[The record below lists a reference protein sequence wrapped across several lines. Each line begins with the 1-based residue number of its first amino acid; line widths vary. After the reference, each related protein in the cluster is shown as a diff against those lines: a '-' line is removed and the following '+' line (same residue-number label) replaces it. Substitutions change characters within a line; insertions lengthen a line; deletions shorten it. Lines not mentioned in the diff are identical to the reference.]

1 MKHKF
6 NPFIIR
12 EYDIRGVF
20 KESLNL
26 IDAEIFGYI
35 FAKTLIGNKIVNV
48 GMDGR
53 NSSLP
58 LKEYLLK
65 GLINGGANVFE
76 IEVGPTP
83 MLYYS
88 SYLNNAEAGIM
99 ITGSHNPTNHNGFKV
114 IKNNSPFFGKEL
126 KNLTDKTIEYKKKKS
141 SLKSRKLVTKIK
153 YINKLT
159 TCLNQKRELN
169 IAWDAGNGSAG
180 EVMKSLSKSVKGNQV
195 LLFCNIDGNFPNHH
209 PDPSVPENLK
219 DVINVVK
226 EKKLDFGIAFDGDGD
241 RIGVVDNNGKI
252 VPGDILLLI
261 YAQELVLKKNDAKI
275 IADVKCSQVLFD
287 YIKKIG
293 GQSFMSKTGHSL
305 IKQMMKKEKADIAG
319 EMSGHMF
326 FADKYYGFDDALYAA
341 VRLINLVSSS
351 EKKLSEIVDN
361 FPKTFNTPEIR
372 IECSDELKFSVIEK
386 IVRNQKNKNVNLI
399 DGLRVK
405 EEEGWW
411 LLRASN
417 TQPCLVIRCEANSE
431 DNLKKIVSNVK
442 LELKKISKDLSNQI
456 IA

>member
-1 MKHKF
+1 
-6 NPFIIR
+6 
-12 EYDIRGVF
+12 
-20 KESLNL
+20 
-26 IDAEIFGYI
+26 
-35 FAKTLIGNKIVNV
+35 
-48 GMDGR
+48 
-53 NSSLP
+53 
-58 LKEYLLK
+58 
-65 GLINGGANVFE
+65 
-76 IEVGPTP
+76 
-83 MLYYS
+83 
-88 SYLNNAEAGIM
+88 
-99 ITGSHNPTNHNGFKV
+99 
-114 IKNNSPFFGKEL
+114 
-126 KNLTDKTIEYKKKKS
+126 
-141 SLKSRKLVTKIK
+141 
-153 YINKLT
+153 
-159 TCLNQKRELN
+159 
-169 IAWDAGNGSAG
+169 
-180 EVMKSLSKSVKGNQV
+180 
-195 LLFCNIDGNFPNHH
+195 
-209 PDPSVPENLK
+209 
-219 DVINVVK
+219 
-226 EKKLDFGIAFDGDGD
+226 
-241 RIGVVDNNGKI
+241 
-252 VPGDILLLI
+252 
-261 YAQELVLKKNDAKI
+261 
-275 IADVKCSQVLFD
+275 
-287 YIKKIG
+287 
-293 GQSFMSKTGHSL
+293 
-305 IKQMMKKEKADIAG
+305 MMKKEKADIAG